1 MAVGTGYG
9 FDVSELSKALD
20 KLDAQLASIVAQG
33 EAVQNNFKS
42 LFNGKNIRWDV
53 LDKVDKLQ
61 TALIDISKTK
71 DPLSWDSTGLR
82 GYIDDVNRLIRTINV
97 LNGAAG
103 FELFGVKDLEKV
115 RTEFKKMLTEVE
127 TYEKQVAKSQT
138 AQNQTYAGAM
148 AFSSNAK
155 SMEEERQ
162 AIVNLEA
169 AREKLIKTDA
179 NYATQLNDIN
189 VAIEKHKN
197 NIREAMKTDAQ
208 KAEESRKKAEATRK
222 EAEAQRKANEEA
234 YRSTT
239 VGALGYSR
247 NAKSLN
253 EIRQA
258 MKYLEAARS
267 KEKLDTKESRE
278 NYRQLTDELAR
289 QTKTYEG
296 LTGRVAEKQKGL
308 LSISS
313 QLGRQFATV
322 FSISQITGY
331 INKLA
336 QVRGEFELQ
345 QRSLQA
351 ILQNKNEANE
361 IWNKTT
367 ELAVKSPFRVKE
379 LTSYT
384 KQLAAYRIE
393 SDKLYDT
400 NKMLADVSA
409 GLGVDMQRLI
419 LAYGQVRSAEYL
431 RGTELRQFTEAGV
444 PMLDELA
451 KHLEKV
457 KGRSFEVAEVFD
469 MISKRMITFADVE
482 QVFKNMTQAGGTFYN
497 MQEIQSNTLR
507 GQISNLKDSIDL
519 MLNDIGKSTEGTM
532 KNAVGAV
539 KALVDN
545 YEKLIPVLKT
555 VIALMAVQ
563 GVQTLSMSRRMLALG
578 RLSGVLLKN
587 GARGY
592 SVMQMLNIGVQTL
605 TRSFIKGLTSVG
617 KFVAT
622 NPWLLFGAVVIGTFS
637 KIISENNKYRKSL
650 EAIDKEHARVAQSLQ
665 AIGIGFDKS
674 IDDKNYDDAK
684 KQLTQLISLAER
696 EYNLRFNI
704 EVGKLDDEQVKKTF
718 EDIERQLT
726 TVGVKAADFSKALE
740 QGFLVEDDFAKDL
753 QDLNVSSSE
762 AFQSMQS
769 FAVSLAYNLQNAK
782 DNGEALT
789 KQQEDALKVIRDGKQ
804 ENQSQLDYFE
814 SLRKAITTIVGDY
827 ERYAQ
832 EVVVSNGQNKKAV
845 EGLEAI
851 TKRLKLLG
859 INIDAIRPLFSLFG
873 GFDKDVKE
881 AQREFDYFIKRLET
895 KDFASMSDEDLLATL
910 TVAVDTEG
918 ANRKWNDFVKDHVKR
933 WLEEVYPIKFKPVVD
948 EDPDKTLL
956 AWQESY
962 NKLFE
967 GKTGF
972 EKIDKKATQHEKVI
986 KRLNG
991 EYEKQKDLVE
1001 QIAKA
1006 GTKGA
1011 YQGYNLEEERKK
1023 LQEIN
1028 AQLAWFGVSPEDK
1041 GKDEVLE
1048 KLKNR
1053 ISLIKEMNK
1062 EYEKLNKT
1070 FSKAESLAKVQKA
1083 YADTAKE
1090 LGLDTSTMDFT
1101 DEGTIKS
1108 LEALLGKPEY
1118 AANKYVIELQKALDN
1133 FKVELG
1139 VEVKQEKDKD
1149 LEAQVQELFD
1159 EYDLALEIKKLN
1171 IPPELAKDLF
1181 GVNTRSLEELKE
1193 AVTDAFMG
1201 VEFYN
1206 ERIKDAGKLMEDTF
1220 NGNVD
1225 LLNRKLIPAQEL
1237 AAKGWKDVGD
1247 GLATVFSSSYSV
1259 TDASGKQVDILV
1271 TPILPDGTVMSEKE
1285 LEEYISKNLEGAKD
1299 VLEADKKGIVIHAVA
1314 DMDEGMGEYLHSLQ
1328 EVFYASDMLSE
1339 DQKKKFKDFLDKI
1352 ADMEDKA
1359 AKERMKTYSKYL
1371 LEGMSE
1377 RVKLKI
1383 EEMRKLKEIEESD
1396 EFTTEQKER
1405 IKAGVSKEARA
1416 EQQKQEWKDFQGS
1429 DMYTMMF
1436 EDLEHYGSAAID
1448 ALYKKL
1454 SELKTSLS
1462 DLPASEV
1469 KEIVGQIEKLENIK
1483 IERNP
1488 FESLKT
1494 YKNEVKN
1501 IGFSEEELQNM
1512 LMGEVNIEKQAQN
1525 IIDVINIVQ
1534 QSIAD
1539 GGEEAK
1545 ILQELTPE
1553 QLRSWEQAKN
1563 IQQQT
1568 GETLDGV
1575 VKRQERIIKKS
1586 KEHQTTIV
1594 GQQKAYKKLDK
1605 SQEAALKET
1614 EAWLNSVGDIFSAS
1628 KELMGSLGVESDSV
1642 AMTIADTGSSMV
1654 SLILSAV
1661 QFTLQLQAME
1671 VAANSALGIIGWIA
1685 IALQA
1690 VAMVISAIFSAK
1702 DKALQRQVEAN
1713 LDTVKALQE
1722 KYETLEDSI
1731 DNAWDTASI
1740 QAYNQELKATTQS
1753 MIDAQKAAIAAQSKR
1768 KGANKE
1774 GSDAYNELQDMRQ
1787 ELDEMEKQ
1795 LGESLAESFSKVT
1808 DGILDSVY
1816 DAAREFTDAWWDAF
1830 VETGDGLKGL
1840 EENFNEMFLN
1850 LAKNQAAMQ
1859 ITGAFADRWKKD
1871 LEKYINEDDTE
1882 LTKDEAK
1889 KWAEE
1894 VRRTFPQLSD
1904 ALEGYLGV
1912 FKDMASETQ
1921 GAGLSALTKGIQGI
1935 TADQAEIL
1943 SSYWNSVRGY
1953 TASIDS
1959 KMDLILANMGVGA
1972 ENNPMLEQLISQTS
1986 WLSKI
1991 HGILEDVASASPR
2004 TFKTSLT

>member
-1 MAVGTGYG
+1 MAVGTGIG
-9 FDVSELSKALD
+9 FDYTKLSKAFD
-20 KLDAQLASIVAQG
+20 DLDAKLKALTA
-33 EAVQNNFKS
+33 E
-42 LFNGKNIRWDV
+42 GKNFETTMKNAFASMSKGDFKDFA
-53 LDKVDKLQ
+53 DKVATLRKDVVAFGKQKVGLQ
-61 TALIDISKTK
+61 
-71 DPLSWDSTGLR
+71 WDSRSLQE
-82 GYIDDVNRLIRTINV
+82 YINDVNRLILVINEIKKDAK
-97 LNGAAG
+97 GSH
-103 FELFGVKDLEKV
+103 ELKGTGISIQGLKKELKDAQELLRV
-115 RTEFKKMLTEVE
+115 V
-127 TYEKQVAKSQT
+127 KQVEKEMAAKT
-138 AQNQTYAGAM
+138 KDKNQTYAGAM
-148 AFSSNAK
+148 AYSANAK
-155 SMEEERQ
+155 TMEQERQ
-162 AIVNLEA
+162 AIINLEA

-179 NYATQLNDIN
+179 NYATQLNNIN
-189 VAIEKHKN
+189 VAIEKHTN

-222 EAEAQRKANEEA
+222 EAEAQRKANEEN

-247 NAKSLN
+247 NAKSLG

-258 MKYLEAARS
+258 MRYLEVARS

-296 LTGRVAEKQKGL
+296 LTGKVAEKQKGL

-313 QLGRQFATV
+313 QLGRQLATV
-322 FSISQITGY
+322 FSVSQITGY

-482 QVFKNMTQAGGTFYN
+482 QVFQNLTQAGGTFYR
-497 MQEIQSNTLR
+497 MQEIQSETLR
-507 GQISNLKDSIDL
+507 GQISNLKDSVDL
-519 MLNDIGKSTEGTM
+519 MLNDLGKATEGTM

-563 GVQTLSMSRRMLALG
+563 GIHTLSMSKRMLSLG

-605 TRSFIKGLTSVG
+605 TRSFIKGLTTIG
-617 KFVAT
+617 NFVKT
-622 NPWLLFGAVVIGTFS
+622 NPWILFGAVVVGTFA
-637 KIISENNKYRKSL
+637 KIVSENKKYQKSL
-650 EAIDKEHARVAQSLQ
+650 EAIDKEHARVAQSIQ
-665 AIGIGFDKS
+665 EIGIGFDQS
-674 IDDKNYDDAK
+674 IDDKNYEDAK

-696 EYNLRFNI
+696 EYNLKLNI
-704 EVGKLDDEQVKKTF
+704 EVGKLDEQQIKETF
-718 EDIERQLT
+718 EEIERQLT
-726 TVGVKAADFSKALE
+726 AVSVKVADFSKSLE
-740 QGFLVEDDFAKDL
+740 QGFTFGDDFATDL
-753 QDLNVSSSE
+753 EDLSASSQS

-769 FAVSLAYNLQNAK
+769 FAISLAYNLQNAK

-789 KQQEDALKVIRDGKQ
+789 KQQEEALKVIRDGKQ
-804 ENQSQLDYFE
+804 DNQSQLDYFE

-832 EVVVSNGQNKKAV
+832 EVVSSNGQNKKAV

-873 GFDKDVKE
+873 GFDKDVEE
-881 AQREFDYFIKRLET
+881 ARKEFDSFIKRLDT
-895 KDFASMSDEDLLATL
+895 KAFASMSEEDLLATL

-933 WLEEVYPIKFKPVVD
+933 WLEEVYPIRFKPVVD
-948 EDPDKTLL
+948 DASDAELR
-956 AWQESY
+956 AWQDSY

-972 EKIDKKATQHEKVI
+972 EKIDKKATQHETVI

-1011 YQGYNLEEERKK
+1011 YQDYDLEKERKK

-1028 AQLAWFGVSPEDK
+1028 AQLAWFGVSPKGDK

-1053 ISLIKEMNK
+1053 INLIKEMNK

-1139 VEVKQEKDKD
+1139 VEVKQERDKD
-1149 LEAQVQELFD
+1149 LKAQVQELFD
-1159 EYDLALEIKKLN
+1159 QYDLSLELKKLN
-1171 IPPELAKDLF
+1171 IPKDLAKSLFDVDYLDLNGLKKAVQEQEAKF
-1181 GVNTRSLEELKE
+1181 IGTDMENEYEKFLE
-1193 AVTDAFMG
+1193 
-1201 VEFYN
+1201 
-1206 ERIKDAGKLMEDTF
+1206 
-1220 NGNVD
+1220 
-1225 LLNRKLIPAQEL
+1225 
-1237 AAKGWKDVGD
+1237 
-1247 GLATVFSSSYSV
+1247 
-1259 TDASGKQVDILV
+1259 
-1271 TPILPDGTVMSEKE
+1271 
-1285 LEEYISKNLEGAKD
+1285 
-1299 VLEADKKGIVIHAVA
+1299 
-1314 DMDEGMGEYLHSLQ
+1314 
-1328 EVFYASDMLSE
+1328 
-1339 DQKKKFKDFLDKI
+1339 KI
-1352 ADMEDKA
+1352 DDMEDKA
-1359 AKERMKTYSKYL
+1359 TKERMKTYVKYL
-1371 LEGMSE
+1371 QEGMSE

-1383 EEMRKLKEIEESD
+1383 EELRKLKEIEESD
-1396 EFTTEQKER
+1396 EFTPAQKER
-1405 IKAGVSKEARA
+1405 IKAGVSKEAKA
-1416 EQQKQEWKDFQGS
+1416 EQQKLEWQDFQGTE
-1429 DMYTMMF
+1429 MYTMMF
-1436 EDLEHYGSAAID
+1436 DDIEFMGTKALEVLKG
-1448 ALYKKL
+1448 KL
-1454 SELKTSLS
+1454 EELKGSLK
-1462 DLPASEV
+1462 DLPASDV
-1469 KEIVGQIEKLENIK
+1469 KEIIGQISK
-1483 IERNP
+1483 IEDIAIQRNP
-1488 FESLKT
+1488 FASLRDAMKEVRELEAKGRT
-1494 YKNEVKN
+1494 EDALQEEFAAAELKRQSYKEELDAVTLILGARENEIDLN
-1501 IGFSEEELQNM
+1501 QQSEEWQEKYAMYLGMQTSEL
-1512 LMGEVNIEKQAQN
+1512 E
-1525 IIDVINIVQ
+1525 Q
-1534 QSIAD
+1534 QSIALSALAT
-1539 GGEEAK
+1539 GQGMVASNAAK
-1545 ILQELTPE
+1545 DLKTYADARKAIKAFADQWGTMRELAG
-1553 QLRSWEQAKN
+1553 SAWDSAK
-1563 IQQQT
+1563 
-1568 GETLDGV
+1568 
-1575 VKRQERIIKKS
+1575 
-1586 KEHQTTIV
+1586 TTM
-1594 GQQKAYKKLDK
+1594 
-1605 SQEAALKET
+1605 E
-1614 EAWLNSVGDIFSAS
+1614 
-1628 KELMGSLGVESDSV
+1628 SLGVESDSL
-1642 AMTIADTGSSMV
+1642 AMTIGDTAMNMV
-1654 SLILSAV
+1654 DLIFQAV
-1661 QFTLQLQAME
+1661 QFHLQLQLMTAQAQILGVTM
-1671 VAANSALGIIGWIA
+1671 NTALGPIGWVVL
-1685 IALQA
+1685 ALQA
-1690 VAMVISAIFSAK
+1690 VATLLSAIFSAK
-1702 DKALQRQVEAN
+1702 DKALQKQVEEN
-1713 LDTVKALQE
+1713 LNKVENLQE
-1722 KYETLEDSI
+1722 AYDKLEDSI
-1731 DNAWDTASI
+1731 DDAWNTTSIRQYNA
-1740 QAYNQELKATTQS
+1740 ELKATTQS
-1753 MIDAQKAAIAAQSKR
+1753 MINAQKAAIAAQSKR
-1768 KGANKE
+1768 KGADKK
-1774 GSDAYNELQDMRQ
+1774 GSDAYNELQDMKKV
-1787 ELDEMEKQ
+1787 LDELEAQ
-1795 LGESLAESFSKVT
+1795 LDESLAKSFSKVT
-1808 DGILDSVY
+1808 DGILDSVH

-1830 VETGDGLKGL
+1830 IETGDGLKGL

-1882 LTKDEAK
+1882 LTKDDAK
-1889 KWAEE
+1889 RWAEE
-1894 VRRTFPQLSD
+1894 VRRTFPELSS

-1912 FKDMASETQ
+1912 FKDMASEAQ
-1921 GAGLSALTKGIQGI
+1921 GAGLSALQKGISGI
-1935 TADQAEIL
+1935 TESQAEIL
-1943 SSYWNSVRGY
+1943 TAYWNSVRGY

-1959 KMDLILANMGVGA
+1959 KMDLILANMGAGT
-1972 ENNPMLEQLISQTS
+1972 ENNPMVEQLRAQTDYLKYIKEQ
-1986 WLSKI
+1986 LSYV
-1991 HGILEDVASASPR
+1991 LSPSGSTALKVR
-2004 TFKTSLT
+2004 LLDE

>member
-1 MAVGTGYG
+1 MAVGTGIG

-33 EAVQNNFKS
+33 EAVQQSFKS
-42 LFNGKNIRWDV
+42 LFNGNNINWGV
-53 LDKVDKLQ
+53 LDKVEKMQ
-61 TALIDISKTK
+61 KAFIDLSKTK
-71 DPLSWDSTGLR
+71 DPLSWDSTSLM

-103 FELFGVKDLEKV
+103 FDFFDVKVLEKT
-115 RTEFKKMLTEVE
+115 RNEFKKMLTEVE
-127 TYEKQVAKSQT
+127 SYEKQITKGIT
-138 AQNQTYAGAM
+138 AQNQTYVGAM
-148 AFSSNAK
+148 AFSANAK

-169 AREKLIKTDA
+169 AREKLVKTDA
-179 NYATQLNDIN
+179 AYATQLNDIN

-247 NAKSLN
+247 NAKSLQ

-258 MKYLEAARS
+258 MKYLETARS

-296 LTGRVAEKQKGL
+296 LTGKVAEKQKGL

-313 QLGRQFATV
+313 QLGRQLATV
-322 FSISQITGY
+322 FSVSQITGY

-444 PMLDELA
+444 PMLAELA

-482 QVFKNMTQAGGTFYN
+482 QVFQNLTQAGGTFYR
-497 MQEIQSNTLR
+497 MQEIQSETLR
-507 GQISNLKDSIDL
+507 GQISNLKDSVDL
-519 MLNDIGKSTEGTM
+519 MLNDLGKATEGTM

-563 GVQTLSMSRRMLALG
+563 GIHTLSMSKRMLALG
-578 RLSGVLLKN
+578 RLNGVLLKN
-587 GARGY
+587 GAKGY

-605 TRSFIKGLTSVG
+605 TRSFIKGLTSIG
-617 KFVAT
+617 NFVKT
-622 NPWLLFGAVVIGTFS
+622 NPWILFGAVVVGTFA
-637 KIISENNKYRKSL
+637 KVVSENNKYRKSL

-696 EYNLRFNI
+696 EYNLKFNI
-704 EVGKLDDEQVKKTF
+704 EVGKLDDKQVKETF
-718 EDIERQLT
+718 EEIERQLT
-726 TVGVKAADFSKALE
+726 VVSVKSADFSKALE
-740 QGFLVEDDFAKDL
+740 QGFLLEDNITKDL
-753 QDLNVSSSE
+753 QDLNASSSA

-769 FAVSLAYNLQNAK
+769 FAVSLAYNLQKAK
-782 DNGEALT
+782 DKGEALSE
-789 KQQEDALKVIRDGKQ
+789 QQEEALRVIRDGKG
-804 ENQSQLDYFE
+804 ERQSELEYFE
-814 SLRKAITTIVGDY
+814 ELRKAITVIVGDY
-827 ERYAQ
+827 DRFSK
-832 EVVVSNGQNKKAV
+832 EVVDSSGKNKKAV
-845 EGLEAI
+845 ESLEAI
-851 TKRLKLLG
+851 TARLKLLG
-859 INIDAIRPLFSLFG
+859 INISAIRPLFSLFSD
-873 GFDKDVKE
+873 FDKDVKE
-881 AQREFDYFIKRLET
+881 ARREFDYFFSRLDS
-895 KDFASMSDEDLLATL
+895 KDFASMSEEDLLATL

-933 WLEEVYPIKFKPVVD
+933 WLEEVYPIKFKPVID
-948 EDPDKTLL
+948 DTPDAELL

-967 GKTGF
+967 GKAGF

-1011 YQGYNLEEERKK
+1011 YQGYNLDEERKK

-1028 AQLAWFGVSPEDK
+1028 AQLAWFGVSPKDK

-1053 ISLIKEMNK
+1053 INLIKEMNK

-1149 LEAQVQELFD
+1149 LKAQVQELFD
-1159 EYDLALEIKKLN
+1159 QYDLSVELKKLN
-1171 IPPELAKDLF
+1171 IPSDLAKSLF
-1181 GVNTRSLEELKE
+1181 
-1193 AVTDAFMG
+1193 D
-1201 VEFYN
+1201 
-1206 ERIKDAGKLMEDTF
+1206 
-1220 NGNVD
+1220 VD
-1225 LLNRKLIPAQEL
+1225 YL
-1237 AAKGWKDVGD
+1237 D
-1247 GLATVFSSSYSV
+1247 
-1259 TDASGKQVDILV
+1259 
-1271 TPILPDGTVMSEKE
+1271 
-1285 LEEYISKNLEGAKD
+1285 LEGLKKAVQDQEAKFI
-1299 VLEADKKGIVIHAVA
+1299 GT
-1314 DMDEGMGEYLHSLQ
+1314 DMEGEY
-1328 EVFYASDMLSE
+1328 
-1339 DQKKKFKDFLDKI
+1339 KKFLEKI
-1352 ADMEDKA
+1352 DDMEDKA
-1359 AKERMKTYSKYL
+1359 AKERMKTYVKYL
-1371 LEGMSE
+1371 QEGMSE

-1383 EEMRKLKEIEESD
+1383 EELRKLKEIEESD
-1396 EFTTEQKER
+1396 EFTPEQKER
-1405 IKAGVSKEARA
+1405 IKAGVSKEAKRA
-1416 EQQKQEWKDFQGS
+1416 QDKQEWEDFKGTE
-1429 DMYTMMF
+1429 MYTMMF
-1436 EDLEHYGSAAID
+1436 EDLEFLGTK
-1448 ALYKKL
+1448 ALGVLQDKL
-1454 SELKTSLS
+1454 EALKGSLS
-1462 DLPASEV
+1462 DLDASEV
-1469 KEIVGQIEKLENIK
+1469 KEIIGQINKIEDVV

-1488 FESLKT
+1488 FKYMKTLKDEL
-1494 YKNEVKN
+1494 KNMK
-1501 IGFSEEELQNM
+1501 SEEEYQIDLFNAQKMQEDAELYINTYDTIMSALTSEEEGVFEEIDSETLATWTQM
-1512 LMGEVNIEKQAQN
+1512 LRLAEQQGKSIEDIIKEKKADVATSEKQAKAATEGLN
-1525 IIDVINIVQ
+1525 TYKKVR
-1534 QSIAD
+1534 
-1539 GGEEAK
+1539 K
-1545 ILQELTPE
+1545 TLQE
-1553 QLRSWEQAKN
+1553 QHDAW
-1563 IQQQT
+1563 
-1568 GETLDGV
+1568 GEIGGKIDEV
-1575 VKRQERIIKKS
+1575 F
-1586 KEHQTTIV
+1586 
-1594 GQQKAYKKLDK
+1594 D
-1605 SQEAALKET
+1605 
-1614 EAWLNSVGDIFSAS
+1614 AS
-1628 KELMGSLGVESDSV
+1628 KELMTTLGADADGVALSLVESGQ
-1642 AMTIADTGSSMV
+1642 AMGQ
-1654 SLILSAV
+1654 LITSAV
-1661 QFTLQLQAME
+1661 QFGIQME
-1671 VAANSALGIIGWIA
+1671 IVGYQSNMALGVIGWILIAIQA
-1685 IALQA
+1685 IAKIL
-1690 VAMVISAIFSAK
+1690 SAIFSAK
-1702 DKALQRQVEAN
+1702 DKALQKKVEDN
-1713 LDTVKALQE
+1713 LAEVERLQGSYE
-1722 KYETLEDSI
+1722 KLEESI
-1731 DNAWDTASI
+1731 DNAWDVASI
-1740 QAYNQELKATTQS
+1740 QAYNQELKNTNAL
-1753 MIDAQKAAIAAQSKR
+1753 MIKAQEAAIKAQEQR
-1768 KGANKE
+1768 KGAKKE
-1774 GSDAYNELQDMRQ
+1774 GTDAYNELQEMKA
-1787 ELDEMEKQ
+1787 ELDELNAQ
-1795 LGESLAESFSKVT
+1795 LEESLAESFSKVT
-1808 DGILDSVY
+1808 DGILDSVH

-1871 LEKYINEDDTE
+1871 FEKYINEDDTE
-1882 LTKDEAK
+1882 LTKDEAR

-1894 VRRTFPQLSD
+1894 VRRTFPELSA
-1904 ALEGYLGV
+1904 ALEGYLGAFTEMV
-1912 FKDMASETQ
+1912 GETSGGKLSELQ
-1921 GAGLSALTKGIQGI
+1921 KGIQGI
-1935 TADQAEIL
+1935 TEDTAQIIEAYLNSIRGMVSEQVTHTKNIYRIL
-1943 SSYWNSVRGY
+1943 NDAVHSDAAAIRVR
-1953 TASIDS
+1953 
-1959 KMDLILANMGVGA
+1959 MV
-1972 ENNPMLEQLISQTS
+1972 
-1986 WLSKI
+1986 
-1991 HGILEDVASASPR
+1991 
-2004 TFKTSLT
+2004 

>member
-33 EAVQNNFKS
+33 EAVQQSFKS
-42 LFNGKNIRWDV
+42 LFNGNNINWGV
-53 LDKVDKLQ
+53 LDKVEKMQ
-61 TALIDISKTK
+61 NAFIDLSKTK
-71 DPLSWDSTGLR
+71 DPLSWDSTSLR

-103 FELFGVKDLEKV
+103 FDFFDVKVLEKT
-115 RTEFKKMLTEVE
+115 RNEFKKMLTEVE
-127 TYEKQVAKSQT
+127 NYEKQITKGIT

-148 AFSSNAK
+148 AFSANAK

-169 AREKLIKTDA
+169 AREKLVKTDA
-179 NYATQLNDIN
+179 AYATQLNDIN

-247 NAKSLN
+247 NAKSLQ

-258 MKYLEAARS
+258 MKYLETARS

-296 LTGRVAEKQKGL
+296 LIGKVAEKQKGL

-313 QLGRQFATV
+313 QLGRQLATV
-322 FSISQITGY
+322 FSVSQITGY

-482 QVFKNMTQAGGTFYN
+482 QVFKNLTQAGGTFYN

-532 KNAVGAV
+532 KNAVSAV

-563 GVQTLSMSRRMLALG
+563 GIHTLSMSRRMLALG

-605 TRSFIKGLTSVG
+605 TRSFIKGLTSIG

-622 NPWLLFGAVVIGTFS
+622 NPWLLFGAVVVGTFT

-674 IDDKNYDDAK
+674 INDNNYDDAK

-696 EYNLRFNI
+696 EYNLKFNI

-740 QGFLVEDDFAKDL
+740 QGFRVEDDFAKDL

-782 DNGEALT
+782 DNGQALSD
-789 KQQEDALKVIRDGKQ
+789 QQEEALKVIRDGKG
-804 ENQSQLDYFE
+804 ERQSELEYFE
-814 SLRKAITTIVGDY
+814 ELRNAITVIVGDY
-827 ERYAQ
+827 DRLSKS
-832 EVVVSNGQNKKAV
+832 VVDSNGQNKKAV

-859 INIDAIRPLFSLFG
+859 VNIDAIRPLFSLFG
-873 GFDKDVKE
+873 DFDKDVEE
-881 AQREFDYFIKRLET
+881 ARKEFDSFISRLET
-895 KDFASMSDEDLLATL
+895 KDFASMSEEDLLATL

-967 GKTGF
+967 GKAGF

-1028 AQLAWFGVSPEDK
+1028 AQLAWFGVSPKDK
-1041 GKDEVLE
+1041 GKDEVME

-1053 ISLIKEMNK
+1053 INLIKEMNK

-1149 LEAQVQELFD
+1149 LKAQVQELFD
-1159 EYDLALEIKKLN
+1159 QYDLSLELKKLN
-1171 IPPELAKDLF
+1171 IPKDLAKSLFNVDYLDLNGLKKAVQSQ
-1181 GVNTRSLEELKE
+1181 GVKFLG
-1193 AVTDAFMG
+1193 TD
-1201 VEFYN
+1201 
-1206 ERIKDAGKLMEDTF
+1206 MEDEY
-1220 NGNVD
+1220 
-1225 LLNRKLIPAQEL
+1225 RKFL
-1237 AAKGWKDVGD
+1237 
-1247 GLATVFSSSYSV
+1247 
-1259 TDASGKQVDILV
+1259 
-1271 TPILPDGTVMSEKE
+1271 EK
-1285 LEEYISKNLEGAKD
+1285 ID
-1299 VLEADKKGIVIHAVA
+1299 
-1314 DMDEGMGEYLHSLQ
+1314 
-1328 EVFYASDMLSE
+1328 
-1339 DQKKKFKDFLDKI
+1339 
-1352 ADMEDKA
+1352 DMEDKA
-1359 AKERMKTYSKYL
+1359 AKERMKTYVKYL
-1371 LEGMSE
+1371 QEGMSE

-1383 EEMRKLKEIEESD
+1383 EELRKLKEIEESD
-1396 EFTTEQKER
+1396 EFTPEQKER
-1405 IKAGVSKEARA
+1405 IKAGVSKEAKKA
-1416 EQQKQEWKDFQGS
+1416 QDKQEWEDFKGTE
-1429 DMYTMMF
+1429 MYTMMF
-1436 EDLEHYGSAAID
+1436 EDLEFLGTK
-1448 ALYKKL
+1448 ALDVLRKKL
-1454 SELKTSLS
+1454 EDLKGSLS
-1462 DLPASEV
+1462 DLDASEV
-1469 KEIVGQIEKLENIK
+1469 KEIIGQINK
-1483 IERNP
+1483 IEDVMIGRNP
-1488 FESLKT
+1488 FKYMKDLKDEL
-1494 YKNEVKN
+1494 KNMK
-1501 IGFSEEELQNM
+1501 SEEEYQIDLINAQKQEEDAQSVIDAIHTVQQAKEE
-1512 LMGEVNIEKQAQN
+1512 LGEVEAYKSVDKETLQIYLKISAEATKQGKTLEDIVKDKEAIVRDSQKEGQIAVKGLN
-1525 IIDVINIVQ
+1525 TYKQVDKTLEQQVAAWQEIGSKIDEVFNASKGLMTTLGADSDGVAMSLVESGQAMTSLII
-1534 QSIAD
+1534 SAIAF
-1539 GGEEAK
+1539 GKQMK
-1545 ILQELTPE
+1545 ILGYE
-1553 QLRSWEQAKN
+1553 SNMA
-1563 IQQQT
+1563 
-1568 GETLDGV
+1568 
-1575 VKRQERIIKKS
+1575 
-1586 KEHQTTIV
+1586 
-1594 GQQKAYKKLDK
+1594 
-1605 SQEAALKET
+1605 
-1614 EAWLNSVGDIFSAS
+1614 
-1628 KELMGSLGVESDSV
+1628 LGV
-1642 AMTIADTGSSMV
+1642 
-1654 SLILSAV
+1654 
-1661 QFTLQLQAME
+1661 
-1671 VAANSALGIIGWIA
+1671 IGWVA
-1685 IALQA
+1685 IGVQA
-1690 VAMVISAIFSAK
+1690 VATALSAIFSAK
-1702 DKALQRQVEAN
+1702 DKALQKQVEDN
-1713 LDTVKALQE
+1713 LATVKGLQKTYE
-1722 KYETLEDSI
+1722 KLDESI
-1731 DNAWDTASI
+1731 NNAWDTASI
-1740 QAYNQELKATTQS
+1740 RQYNKELSDTTYL
-1753 MIDAQKAAIAAQSKR
+1753 MIEAQKAAIKAQEKR
-1768 KGANKE
+1768 KGANKA
-1774 GSDAYNELQDMRQ
+1774 GSDAYNELQEMKA
-1787 ELDEMEKQ
+1787 ELDELQAQ
-1795 LGESLAESFSKVT
+1795 LDESLANSFSKVT
-1808 DGILDSVY
+1808 DGILDSVH
-1816 DAAREFTDAWWDAF
+1816 DAARDFTDAWWDAF
-1830 VETGDGLKGL
+1830 IETGDGLKGL
-1840 EENFNEMFLN
+1840 EDNFNEMFLN

-1882 LTKDEAK
+1882 LTKDEARE
-1889 KWAEE
+1889 WAQK
-1894 VRRTFPQLSD
+1894 VRDTFPDLSA
-1904 ALEGYLGV
+1904 ALEGYLGI
-1912 FKDMASETQ
+1912 FKDMASEAQ
-1921 GAGLSALTKGIQGI
+1921 GAGLSALQKGIHSLSESTGQVIESLLNSLRFYVADSNQELKNQTRYMRDLYNLLNGMTMAHSQGG
-1935 TADQAEIL
+1935 
-1943 SSYWNSVRGY
+1943 RG
-1953 TASIDS
+1953 I
-1959 KMDLILANMGVGA
+1959 KVVM
-1972 ENNPMLEQLISQTS
+1972 
-1986 WLSKI
+1986 
-1991 HGILEDVASASPR
+1991 
-2004 TFKTSLT
+2004 